1 MSRENACVLK
11 VEGLC
16 KNFGPTRAVADVSLE
31 FRAGEVHG
39 LIGENGS
46 GKSTLMGMVAGIHS
60 RDKGRCS
67 KESALRSRKPRPRQ

>member
-39 LIGENGS
+39 LIGEKGP
-46 GKSTLMGMVAGIHS
+46 GKFTA
-60 RDKGRCS
+60 
-67 KESALRSRKPRPRQ
+67 